1 MRQYRYEATEET
13 VEALRALRAAWVG
26 IRVELRRVTI
36 RLADAREVRLE
47 AERADP
53 ERGFEV
59 FRISAAVGSIEPEP
73 AGQRA
78 RTLPTFR
85 ETPDFAVGRNDVVL
99 FAGATWIEGNAP
111 REDDDESGPDR
122 QGAPGTSFAGAGQVF
137 QLSGHPGQIS
147 ETAAA
152 VCLTTDAV
160 VVATPVGTGFLVRTG
175 LQPTALE
182 VTDDPAEL
190 DLFLR
195 ERGYRSSASGE

>member
-1 MRQYRYEATEET
+1 MP
-13 VEALRALRAAWVG
+13 V
-26 IRVELRRVTI
+26 
-36 RLADAREVRLE
+36 
-47 AERADP
+47 
-53 ERGFEV
+53 
-59 FRISAAVGSIEPEP
+59 S
-73 AGQRA
+73 
-78 RTLPTFR
+78 
-85 ETPDFAVGRNDVVL
+85 
-99 FAGATWIEGNAP
+99 
-111 REDDDESGPDR
+111 
-122 QGAPGTSFAGAGQVF
+122 TSFAGAGQVF

-160 VVATPVGTGFLVRTG
+160 VVATPVGTGFLIRTG